1 MASRRPRR
9 SGARSSGMSRDEISE
24 ELALLS
30 DRDSM
35 SDLGESDGAWERDDV
50 ESSCYSD
57 TDTDSDSDSDHT
69 DSIARI
75 VIPERGEERGEEG
88 GEEDDSEWFETSA
101 ALFPPMD
108 NVVQAAS
115 TSAVQ
120 PPPVDMYEIPITG
133 AVQPAQSDM
142 YQTHSPSQPWLP
154 GSPGMYQTAKTD
166 LEFQPVPVVDMFQTA
181 KTELQFPPV
190 DFYETAYNLP
200 MPSQQITPVKFVA
213 NYVSPPDSIIA
224 DLDRDLV
231 NLGSSTRIVV
241 DSPEVIPPTPEA
253 LPVRD
258 PLLGPISR
266 AQTSTARSLFQREET
281 VSPDLF
287 EDDIVPITQSPTR
300 PLDFSGIQVPHT
312 PPMVLGRKR
321 KTAPVGGW
329 RNQYSDDAS
338 QQVASDDASQ
348 QVASDDQQVASSS
361 GISKRG
367 RPSKRRGA
375 GRAQS
380 VGGK

>member
-1 MASRRPRR
+1 MYQTPSP
-9 SGARSSGMSRDEISE
+9 
-24 ELALLS
+24 
-30 DRDSM
+30 
-35 SDLGESDGAWERDDV
+35 
-50 ESSCYSD
+50 
-57 TDTDSDSDSDHT
+57 
-69 DSIARI
+69 
-75 VIPERGEERGEEG
+75 
-88 GEEDDSEWFETSA
+88 
-101 ALFPPMD
+101 
-108 NVVQAAS
+108 S
-115 TSAVQ
+115 TGVQ
-120 PPPVDMYEIPITG
+120 PVPF
-133 AVQPAQSDM
+133 DM

-200 MPSQQITPVKFVA
+200 MPSQQITPVKFVG
-213 NYVSPPDSIIA
+213 NYVSPPDSIFA

-231 NLGSSTRIVV
+231 NLGSSTRIVA
-241 DSPEVIPPTPEA
+241 DSPDFIPPTPEA

-266 AQTSTARSLFQREET
+266 AQTSTACSLFQREET

-287 EDDIVPITQSPTR
+287 EDDQDDIGHDIVPFTPSPTR
-300 PLDFSGIQVPHT
+300 PLDFSGIHVPPT

-321 KTAPVGGW
+321 KTTPIRGW
-329 RNQYSDDAS
+329 RNQY
-338 QQVASDDASQ
+338 SDDASQ

>member
-1 MASRRPRR
+1 
-9 SGARSSGMSRDEISE
+9 MSRDEISE

-57 TDTDSDSDSDHT
+57 TDTDSDSDHT

-213 NYVSPPDSIIA
+213 NYVSPPDSIFA

-231 NLGSSTRIVV
+231 NLGSSTRIVA
-241 DSPEVIPPTPEA
+241 DSPDFIPPTPEA

-287 EDDIVPITQSPTR
+287 SDDHDDIADYHDDIVPFTPSPTSPCGSNR
-300 PLDFSGIQVPHT
+300 AVEGEHVQQIGGIDFLGIPVPPT
-312 PPMVLGRKR
+312 PPMELGRKKKR
-321 KTAPVGGW
+321 TPIGGW
-329 RNQYSDDAS
+329 KNQYSDDAS
-338 QQVASDDASQ
+338 QQVAS
-348 QVASDDQQVASSS
+348 SS
-361 GISKRG
+361 GFSKRG
-367 RPSKRRGA
+367 RHSKRHGG
-375 GRAQS
+375 GRAHS